1 MCAFSKPDRS
11 QNARQ
16 NPCAAGISGFLTART
31 VAGPAGSGQ
40 VLQVLPWAGAAVREA
55 PRPPAEGGLGLLPA
69 QRESKPNDIAVGP
82 ARVTREQRGPQLLL
96 EWAGV
101 RSQDVLGADR
111 GRVEESGDRLDRP
124 VVRLE
129 MAMAGDVLE
138 SRLPKHPFR
147 MLGAAARHRPPLSGA
162 GRRIAARPSSDDARH
177 GALPRLLSAQ
187 ESVAAPEDGQAAAR
201 PKPIKR
207 PPGHKLLVEP
217 VEGVPNGYQL
227 ERGRWRLQFLG
238 LPDRPSDIAHAPPRR
253 LIPPC
258 LDHLG
263 LKVDRP

>member
-82 ARVTREQRGPQLLL
+82 ARVMREQRGPQLLL

-147 MLGAAARHRPPLSGA
+147 MLGAA
-162 GRRIAARPSSDDARH
+162 ARH